1 VTPGQIVL
9 VLLAAGVI
17 LAGAAHF
24 APRAAL
30 FLAIGAVVVGGVAL
44 VLELVAT

>member
-1 VTPGQIVL
+1 VTTGQLIL
-9 VLLAAGVI
+9 VLLAVGVI

-30 FLAIGAVVVGGVAL
+30 FLAIAAVVVGGVAL
-44 VLELVAT
+44 ILELVTA